1 MKLYIIGAGKYGKE
15 IEDVA
20 EQMKCYEAI
29 YFLDDN
35 ALGVVGKCR
44 DFVQFVSEDS
54 VFYVAFGNNE
64 LRAKWLDE
72 IKRVKGNLATII
84 HPSAYISPKAKVG
97 LGVAILPKAIVNT
110 YSSIHDGV
118 MVNSGAIVDHDCE
131 IGACA
136 HICVGAIVKADN
148 KIPEGMK
155 VEAGV
160 VIERDTF
167 K

>member
-1 MKLYIIGAGKYGKE
+1 
-15 IEDVA
+15 
-20 EQMKCYEAI
+20 
-29 YFLDDN
+29 
-35 ALGVVGKCR
+35 
-44 DFVQFVSEDS
+44 
-54 VFYVAFGNNE
+54 
-64 LRAKWLDE
+64 
-72 IKRVKGNLATII
+72 
-84 HPSAYISPKAKVG
+84 
-97 LGVAILPKAIVNT
+97 
-110 YSSIHDGV
+110 SSIHDGV